1 MERSSGIICHITSLP
16 GKYGIGTLGKEAF
29 EFVDFLIQTKQ
40 KLWQILPLGPTGFG
54 DSPYQCFSAYAGN
67 PLLISL
73 DELLNS
79 DWLTETDFDELPHF
93 DPKRIDFGK
102 VIDFKIPLLRK
113 AFERFN
119 EKAQNIDNVKF
130 RNFCKRNEFWLNDF
144 SLFMA
149 LKAHFDGKPWVEWE
163 LGIRLRE
170 KDALNY
176 YTNELIY
183 EIDFQKFTQFLF
195 FKQWLEVK
203 AYANNNGVKIIG
215 DIPIYIAA
223 DSADA
228 WTNSDL
234 FFFSH
239 DRKPIEVAGVPP
251 DYFSETGQLWGN
263 PIFNW
268 DKLRDTQFKWWIDR
282 INANL
287 ILYNIIRIDH
297 FRGFE
302 AYWSVPFGEAT
313 AVNGH
318 WVKAP
323 GTELYQAIRQKLGNI
338 DIIAEDLGVITREVE
353 ELRDSFGLPGMKV
366 LQFGNYSSG
375 TDEYVPHNFPINC
388 VVYTGTHDNDTTV
401 SWYNSLAEND
411 KNAVK
416 TYFETDGSH
425 IHWTLLR
432 AAWASVAYIAIAPL
446 QDVLGLGGESR
457 MNLPG
462 AASGN
467 WGWRFEEGDLCK
479 VLEEGK
485 LLKYTKLFGRF

>member
-1 MERSSGIICHITSLP
+1 MERKSGIICHITSLP
-16 GKYGIGTLGKEAF
+16 GKYGIGTLSKSAYK
-29 EFVDFLIQTKQ
+29 FVDFLIQTKQ
-40 KLWQILPLGPTGFG
+40 KLWQILPLGPTGYG

-73 DELLNS
+73 EELQAEG
-79 DWLTETDFDELPHF
+79 WLSAEDFAGEPVF
-93 DPKRIDFGK
+93 DAKRIDFGE
-102 VIDFKIPLLRK
+102 VINFRNPLLRK
-113 AFERFN
+113 AFANFN
-119 EKAQNIDNVKF
+119 EKATNVDKIKF
-130 RNFCKRNEFWLNDF
+130 RNFCSRNEKWLNDF
-144 SLFMA
+144 ALFMS

-163 LGIRLRE
+163 TGIRLRE
-170 KDALNY
+170 KDAINY
-176 YTNELIY
+176 YTHELIH
-183 EIDFQKFTQFLF
+183 ELDFQKFAQFLF

-203 AYANNNGVKIIG
+203 SYANNNGVQIIG

-228 WTNSDL
+228 WTNSQF
-234 FFFSH
+234 FFFSN

-268 DKLRDTQFKWWIDR
+268 EKLSETGFEWWIDR
-282 INANL
+282 IKANL
-287 ILYNIIRIDH
+287 LLYNIIRIDH

-313 AVNGH
+313 AVNGQ

-323 GTELYQAIRQKLGNI
+323 GTDLYRTIREKLGNI
-338 DIIAEDLGVITREVE
+338 DIIAEDLGVITPEVE

-366 LQFGNYSSG
+366 LQFSDYGKN
-375 TDEYVPHNFPINC
+375 TDEYIPHNFPINC

-401 SWYNSLAEND
+401 SWYNNASDAD
-411 KNAVK
+411 KQKIN
-416 TYFETDGSH
+416 TYYNVDGSQ
-425 IHWTLLR
+425 IHWTLIR
-432 AAWASVAYIAIAPL
+432 AAWSSVGYIAIAPL

-457 MNLPG
+457 MNMPG

-479 VLEEGK
+479 VIDEGK
-485 LLKYTKLFGRF
+485 LLHLTELFGR